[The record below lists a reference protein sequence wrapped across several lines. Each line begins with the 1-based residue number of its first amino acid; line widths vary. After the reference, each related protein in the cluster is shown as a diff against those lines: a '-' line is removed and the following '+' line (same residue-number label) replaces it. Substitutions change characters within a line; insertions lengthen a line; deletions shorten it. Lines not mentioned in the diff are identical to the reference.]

1 MARRSAP
8 VPIWSNILLRTVLYY
23 AILGV
28 LLYWLKGLS
37 VGGLPLDD
45 DTASMITGVGKKAAA
60 RGLPVETGSASLHVL
75 IAMTSALLFSIPVAW
90 IYTLT
95 HKKKGWKQGTVQS
108 LVILPVVIAGI
119 VVLLKY
125 SLALAFGMA
134 AIVAAVRF
142 KSALNDTRDSAF
154 MLCGIGMGLSAGV
167 VPEIAGVLSFVFSA
181 VVVGMW
187 YADFGRAPAALEG
200 KLAEATL
207 ERALEHAS
215 RTGTFVARMDD
226 EVFKSLAP
234 DQLEAIADRAWR
246 RRKRNAPD
254 LADDDRRRAVGD
266 LSLGGVDPDVG
277 GDLRPMSVGEVLIEC
292 DNLAQEVHI
301 GGQGGKRSVQEEHVL
316 HEQHQHLGKAGP
328 VVEQLARQV
337 SELAQQVFGPHR
349 GRIHRRL
356 VEAEIGDYGAKICVG
371 GEGSQVSQGFELEH
385 RVVEGSGH
393 QQPEKR

>member
-8 VPIWSNILLRTVLYY
+8 IPVWSNILLRTALYY
-23 AILGV
+23 AVIGV
-28 LLYWLKGLS
+28 LMWWLRDVS
-37 VGGLPLDD
+37 VGGLPIDD
-45 DTASMITGVGKKAAA
+45 ETAALVTGLSKKAAKA
-60 RGLPVETGSASLHVL
+60 IPAAANTGPASLHVV
-75 IAMTSALLFSIPVAW
+75 IAMVSALLFSIPVAW

-108 LVILPVVIAGI
+108 MVILPVVIAGI

-125 SLALAFGMA
+125 SLPLAFGMA

-142 KSALNDTRDSAF
+142 KSSLNDTRDSAF

-181 VVVGMW
+181 VVVAMW
-187 YADFGRAPAALEG
+187 YTDFGRAPAALEG

-254 LADDDRRRAVGD
+254 LADDTRSVTHEDYGSLLRIRTASPDTLRDVIEGEFPNLFRRWRFGDVLHEDDGLHTVEYAVELASTVTPGVVSDTLRAVGGTH
-266 LSLGGVDPDVG
+266 LVRL
-277 GDLRPMSVGEVLIEC
+277 E
-292 DNLAQEVHI
+292 
-301 GGQGGKRSVQEEHVL
+301 L
-316 HEQHQHLGKAGP
+316 H
-328 VVEQLARQV
+328 
-337 SELAQQVFGPHR
+337 
-349 GRIHRRL
+349 
-356 VEAEIGDYGAKICVG
+356 
-371 GEGSQVSQGFELEH
+371 
-385 RVVEGSGH
+385 
-393 QQPEKR
+393 

>member
-8 VPIWSNILLRTVLYY
+8 VPIWSNILLRTAIYY
-23 AILGV
+23 AV
-28 LLYWLKGLS
+28 LAVVLYWLKDLS
-37 VGGLPLDD
+37 VGGMPLFNEDAA
-45 DTASMITGVGKKAAA
+45 TVVGLGKKALAKELAPQEGPAA
-60 RGLPVETGSASLHVL
+60 LPTA

-95 HKKKGWKQGTVQS
+95 HRKKGWKQGTVQS

-142 KSALNDTRDSAF
+142 KSTLNDTRDSAF

-167 VPEIAGVLSFVFSA
+167 VPEIAGVLSFVFNA

-187 YADFGRAPAALEG
+187 YMDFGRAPASLEG

-226 EVFKSLAP
+226 EVFKSLGP

-254 LADDDRRRAVGD
+254 LADEDRKVTHED
-266 LSLGGVDPDVG
+266 YSLLLRIRTASPDA
-277 GDLRPMSVGEVLIEC
+277 LR
-292 DNLAQEVHI
+292 D
-301 GGQGGKRSVQEEHVL
+301 
-316 HEQHQHLGKAGP
+316 
-328 VVEQLARQV
+328 VVEPEFAGLFKRWRFGDVVHEEDGLHTVEYAV
-337 SELAQQVFGPHR
+337 ELASTVTPGVVSDTLRSAAATHLV
-349 GRIHRRL
+349 RL
-356 VEAEIGDYGAKICVG
+356 
-371 GEGSQVSQGFELEH
+371 EL
-385 RVVEGSGH
+385 R
-393 QQPEKR
+393 

>member
-8 VPIWSNILLRTVLYY
+8 VPVWSNILLRTALYY

-28 LLYWLKGLS
+28 LFYWLKDVS
-37 VGGLPLDD
+37 VGGLPID
-45 DTASMITGVGKKAAA
+45 DTTAEMITGLSKKAAKA
-60 RGLPVETGSASLHVL
+60 MPPMDTSSAALHVM
-75 IAMTSALLFSIPVAW
+75 IAMVSALLFSIPVAW

-125 SLALAFGMA
+125 SLPLAFGMA

-167 VPEIAGVLSFVFSA
+167 VPEVAGVLSFVFSV

-187 YADFGRAPAALEG
+187 YADFGRAPASLEG

-226 EVFKSLAP
+226 EVFKSLGP

-254 LADDDRRRAVGD
+254 LADDDRKVTHEDFSLLLRIRTASPDKLRDAVEPEFAALFKRWRFGD
-266 LSLGGVDPDVG
+266 VVHEDDGLHTVEYAVELGSTVTPGVVSDA
-277 GDLRPMSVGEVLIEC
+277 LRT
-292 DNLAQEVHI
+292 AAAH
-301 GGQGGKRSVQEEHVL
+301 
-316 HEQHQHLGKAGP
+316 HL
-328 VVEQLARQV
+328 VRL
-337 SELAQQVFGPHR
+337 ELR
-349 GRIHRRL
+349 
-356 VEAEIGDYGAKICVG
+356 
-371 GEGSQVSQGFELEH
+371 
-385 RVVEGSGH
+385 
-393 QQPEKR
+393 

>member
-8 VPIWSNILLRTVLYY
+8 VPVWSNILLRTAIYY
-23 AILGV
+23 AILAV
-28 LLYWLKGLS
+28 ALYWLRDLS
-37 VGGLPLDD
+37 VGGLPVLNEDAA
-45 DTASMITGVGKKAAA
+45 TVVGLGKKALAKDLGPQPGPAA
-60 RGLPVETGSASLHVL
+60 LPTA
-75 IAMTSALLFSIPVAW
+75 IAMMTALLFSIPVAW

-95 HKKKGWKQGTVQS
+95 HRKKGWKQGTVQS
-108 LVILPVVIAGI
+108 MVIMPVVIAGI

-142 KSALNDTRDSAF
+142 KSVLNDTRDSAF

-167 VPEIAGVLSFVFSA
+167 VPEIAGVLSFLFSS
-181 VVVGMW
+181 VVVAMW
-187 YADFGRAPAALEG
+187 YVDFGRAPAALEG

-254 LADDDRRRAVGD
+254 LADEDRTVTHEDYSSLLRLRTASPEQLREAIEGEFPSLFKRWRFGD
-266 LSLGGVDPDVG
+266 
-277 GDLRPMSVGEVLIEC
+277 
-292 DNLAQEVHI
+292 
-301 GGQGGKRSVQEEHVL
+301 VL
-316 HEQHQHLGKAGP
+316 HEKDGLHTVEYAVELASTVTPGVVSDTLRGVAAQHL
-328 VVEQLARQV
+328 VRL
-337 SELAQQVFGPHR
+337 ELH
-349 GRIHRRL
+349 
-356 VEAEIGDYGAKICVG
+356 
-371 GEGSQVSQGFELEH
+371 
-385 RVVEGSGH
+385 
-393 QQPEKR
+393 

>member
-8 VPIWSNILLRTVLYY
+8 IPVWSNILLRTALYY

-28 LLYWLKGLS
+28 LMWWLKGVS
-37 VGGLPLDD
+37 VGGLPIDD
-45 DTASMITGVGKKAAA
+45 QTAEMITGLSKKAAKSMPA
-60 RGLPVETGSASLHVL
+60 VADTGPASMHVV
-75 IAMTSALLFSIPVAW
+75 IAMVSALLFSIPVAW

-125 SLALAFGMA
+125 SLPLAFGMA

-142 KSALNDTRDSAF
+142 KSSLNDTRDSAF

-167 VPEIAGVLSFVFSA
+167 VPEVAGVLSFVFSA

-187 YADFGRAPAALEG
+187 YADFGRAPASLEG

-254 LADDDRRRAVGD
+254 LADEDRKVTHEDFSSLLRIRTASPDKLRDAVEPEFATLFKRWRFGD
-266 LSLGGVDPDVG
+266 
-277 GDLRPMSVGEVLIEC
+277 
-292 DNLAQEVHI
+292 
-301 GGQGGKRSVQEEHVL
+301 VL
-316 HEQHQHLGKAGP
+316 HEDDGLHTVEYAVELGSTVTPGVVSDTLRAIAGSHL
-328 VVEQLARQV
+328 VRL
-337 SELAQQVFGPHR
+337 ELR
-349 GRIHRRL
+349 
-356 VEAEIGDYGAKICVG
+356 
-371 GEGSQVSQGFELEH
+371 
-385 RVVEGSGH
+385 
-393 QQPEKR
+393 

>member
-1 MARRSAP
+1 
-8 VPIWSNILLRTVLYY
+8 
-23 AILGV
+23 
-28 LLYWLKGLS
+28 
-37 VGGLPLDD
+37 
-45 DTASMITGVGKKAAA
+45 
-60 RGLPVETGSASLHVL
+60 L

-254 LADDDRRRAVGD
+254 LADED
-266 LSLGGVDPDVG
+266 
-277 GDLRPMSVGEVLIEC
+277 
-292 DNLAQEVHI
+292 
-301 GGQGGKRSVQEEHVL
+301 RSVTHEDYTSLLRIRTASPDKLRDAVEPEFANLFKRWRFGDVL
-316 HEQHQHLGKAGP
+316 HEDDGLHTVEYAVELGSTVTPGVVSDTLRAVAANHL
-328 VVEQLARQV
+328 VRL
-337 SELAQQVFGPHR
+337 ELR
-349 GRIHRRL
+349 
-356 VEAEIGDYGAKICVG
+356 
-371 GEGSQVSQGFELEH
+371 
-385 RVVEGSGH
+385 
-393 QQPEKR
+393 

>member
-8 VPIWSNILLRTVLYY
+8 VPVWSNILLRTALYY
-23 AILGV
+23 AVVGV
-28 LLYWLKGLS
+28 LMWWLRDVS
-37 VGGLPLDD
+37 VGGLPIDD
-45 DTASMITGVGKKAAA
+45 ETAALVTGLSKKAAKA
-60 RGLPVETGSASLHVL
+60 IPAVTNTGPASLHVV
-75 IAMTSALLFSIPVAW
+75 IAMVSALVFSIPVAW

-108 LVILPVVIAGI
+108 MVILPVVIAGI

-125 SLALAFGMA
+125 SLPLAFGMA

-142 KSALNDTRDSAF
+142 KSSLNDTRDSAF

-181 VVVGMW
+181 VVVAMW
-187 YADFGRAPAALEG
+187 YTDFGRAPAALEG

-254 LADDDRRRAVGD
+254 LADDDRSVTHEDYGSLLRIRTASPDTLRDAIEGEFPNLFRRWRFGDVLHEDDGLHTVEYAVELGSTVTPGVVSDTLRAVGGTH
-266 LSLGGVDPDVG
+266 LVRL
-277 GDLRPMSVGEVLIEC
+277 E
-292 DNLAQEVHI
+292 
-301 GGQGGKRSVQEEHVL
+301 L
-316 HEQHQHLGKAGP
+316 H
-328 VVEQLARQV
+328 
-337 SELAQQVFGPHR
+337 
-349 GRIHRRL
+349 
-356 VEAEIGDYGAKICVG
+356 
-371 GEGSQVSQGFELEH
+371 
-385 RVVEGSGH
+385 
-393 QQPEKR
+393 

>member
-8 VPIWSNILLRTVLYY
+8 IPVWSNILLRTVVYY
-23 AILGV
+23 AALAI
-28 LLYWLKGLS
+28 LLYRFRDLS
-37 VGGLPLDD
+37 VGGMPILNEDA
-45 DTASMITGVGKKAAA
+45 ASVVGLGKKALAKELAPQEGPAA
-60 RGLPVETGSASLHVL
+60 LPTAV
-75 IAMTSALLFSIPVAW
+75 AMVSALLFSVPVAW

-95 HKKKGWKQGTVQS
+95 HRKKGWKQGTVQS

-142 KSALNDTRDSAF
+142 KSTLNDTRDSAF

-167 VPEIAGVLSFVFSA
+167 VPEIAGVLSLLFSS

-187 YADFGRAPAALEG
+187 YTDFGRAPASLEG

-226 EVFKSLAP
+226 EVFKSLGP

-254 LADDDRRRAVGD
+254 LADDDRKVTHEDFSLLLRIRTASPDKLRDAVEPEFAALFKRWRFGD
-266 LSLGGVDPDVG
+266 VVHEDDGLHTVEYAVELGSTVTPGVVSDA
-277 GDLRPMSVGEVLIEC
+277 LRT
-292 DNLAQEVHI
+292 AAAH
-301 GGQGGKRSVQEEHVL
+301 
-316 HEQHQHLGKAGP
+316 HL
-328 VVEQLARQV
+328 VRL
-337 SELAQQVFGPHR
+337 ELR
-349 GRIHRRL
+349 
-356 VEAEIGDYGAKICVG
+356 
-371 GEGSQVSQGFELEH
+371 
-385 RVVEGSGH
+385 
-393 QQPEKR
+393 

>member
-1 MARRSAP
+1 MARRAAP
-8 VPIWSNILLRTVLYY
+8 VPVWSNILLRTALYY
-23 AILGV
+23 AVLGV
-28 LLYWLKGLS
+28 VMWWLRDVS
-37 VGGLPLDD
+37 VGGLPIDD
-45 DTASMITGVGKKAAA
+45 ETAALVTGLSKKAAKSLA
-60 RGLPVETGSASLHVL
+60 AAPDTGPASVHVV
-75 IAMTSALLFSIPVAW
+75 IAMVSALLFSIPVAW

-125 SLALAFGMA
+125 SLPLAFGMA

-142 KSALNDTRDSAF
+142 KSSLNDTRDSAF

-181 VVVGMW
+181 VVVAMW
-187 YADFGRAPAALEG
+187 YTDFGRAPAALEG
-200 KLAEATL
+200 RLAEATL

-254 LADDDRRRAVGD
+254 LAEADDGRTVTHEDYSSLLRLRTASPDSLRDAIEGEFPSLFKRWRFGDVIHEDDGLHTVEYAVE
-266 LSLGGVDPDVG
+266 LGSTVTPGVVSDT
-277 GDLRPMSVGEVLIEC
+277 LRGVAAHHLVRLE
-292 DNLAQEVHI
+292 
-301 GGQGGKRSVQEEHVL
+301 L
-316 HEQHQHLGKAGP
+316 H
-328 VVEQLARQV
+328 
-337 SELAQQVFGPHR
+337 
-349 GRIHRRL
+349 
-356 VEAEIGDYGAKICVG
+356 
-371 GEGSQVSQGFELEH
+371 
-385 RVVEGSGH
+385 
-393 QQPEKR
+393 

>member
-8 VPIWSNILLRTVLYY
+8 VPIWSNILLRTAIYY
-23 AILGV
+23 AV
-28 LLYWLKGLS
+28 LAVVLYWLKDLS
-37 VGGLPLDD
+37 VGGMPLFNEDAA
-45 DTASMITGVGKKAAA
+45 TVVGLGKKALAKELAPQEGPAA
-60 RGLPVETGSASLHVL
+60 LPTA

-95 HKKKGWKQGTVQS
+95 HRKKGWKQGTVQS

-142 KSALNDTRDSAF
+142 KSTLNDTRDSAF

-167 VPEIAGVLSFVFSA
+167 VPEIAGVLSFVFNA

-187 YADFGRAPAALEG
+187 YMDFGRAPASLEG

-226 EVFKSLAP
+226 EVFKSLGP

-254 LADDDRRRAVGD
+254 LADEDRKVTHED
-266 LSLGGVDPDVG
+266 YSLLLRIRTASPDA
-277 GDLRPMSVGEVLIEC
+277 LR
-292 DNLAQEVHI
+292 D
-301 GGQGGKRSVQEEHVL
+301 
-316 HEQHQHLGKAGP
+316 
-328 VVEQLARQV
+328 VVEPEFAGLFKRWRFGDVVHEEDGLHTVEYAVELGSTVTPGVV
-337 SELAQQVFGPHR
+337 SDTLRSAAANHLVRLELR
-349 GRIHRRL
+349 
-356 VEAEIGDYGAKICVG
+356 
-371 GEGSQVSQGFELEH
+371 
-385 RVVEGSGH
+385 
-393 QQPEKR
+393 

>member
-8 VPIWSNILLRTVLYY
+8 IPVWSNILLRTALYY
-23 AILGV
+23 AV
-28 LLYWLKGLS
+28 LAVLMWWLRDVS
-37 VGGLPLDD
+37 VGGLPIDD
-45 DTASMITGVGKKAAA
+45 ETAALVTGLSKKAAKSMA
-60 RGLPVETGSASLHVL
+60 AATDTGPASLHVV
-75 IAMTSALLFSIPVAW
+75 IAMVSALLFSIPVAW

-108 LVILPVVIAGI
+108 MVILPVVIAGI

-125 SLALAFGMA
+125 SLPLAFGMA

-142 KSALNDTRDSAF
+142 KSSLNDTRDSAF

-181 VVVGMW
+181 VVVAMW
-187 YADFGRAPAALEG
+187 YTDFGRAPAALEG

-246 RRKRNAPD
+246 RRMRNAPD
-254 LADDDRRRAVGD
+254 LADDT
-266 LSLGGVDPDVG
+266 
-277 GDLRPMSVGEVLIEC
+277 
-292 DNLAQEVHI
+292 
-301 GGQGGKRSVQEEHVL
+301 RSVTHEDYSSLLRVRTASPDKLREAIEGEFASLFRRWRFGDVL
-316 HEQHQHLGKAGP
+316 HEEDGLHTVEYAVELGSTVTPG
-328 VVEQLARQV
+328 VVSDTLR
-337 SELAQQVFGPHR
+337 S
-349 GRIHRRL
+349 
-356 VEAEIGDYGAKICVG
+356 VG
-371 GEGSQVSQGFELEH
+371 GTYLVRLELH
-385 RVVEGSGH
+385 
-393 QQPEKR
+393 

>member
-8 VPIWSNILLRTVLYY
+8 VPVWSNILLRTAIYY
-23 AILGV
+23 AVVAV
-28 LLYWLKGLS
+28 LLYWLNGVS
-37 VGGLPLDD
+37 VGGLPVDNDVAGIL
-45 DTASMITGVGKKAAA
+45 GVGKKAAA
-60 RGLPVETGSASLHVL
+60 RGLPMESGSGPLHVF
-75 IAMTSALLFSIPVAW
+75 IAMASALVFSIPVCW

-108 LVILPVVIAGI
+108 LVVLPVVMAGI

-125 SLALAFGMA
+125 SLPLAFGMA

-142 KSALNDTRDSAF
+142 KSTLNDTRDSAF

-167 VPEIAGVLSFVFSA
+167 MPEIAGVLSFVFSA
-181 VVVGMW
+181 VIVGMW
-187 YADFGRAPAALEG
+187 YTDFGRAPAALEG

-254 LADDDRRRAVGD
+254 LADEERTVTHEDFSTLLRLRTASPDLLREVVEPEFANLFRRWRFGDVVHEPDGLHVVEYAVE
-266 LSLGGVDPDVG
+266 LGSTVTPGVVSDT
-277 GDLRPMSVGEVLIEC
+277 L
-292 DNLAQEVHI
+292 
-301 GGQGGKRSVQEEHVL
+301 RSVAAH
-316 HEQHQHLGKAGP
+316 HL
-328 VVEQLARQV
+328 VRL
-337 SELAQQVFGPHR
+337 ELR
-349 GRIHRRL
+349 
-356 VEAEIGDYGAKICVG
+356 
-371 GEGSQVSQGFELEH
+371 
-385 RVVEGSGH
+385 
-393 QQPEKR
+393 

>member
-1 MARRSAP
+1 MARRSGPIP
-8 VPIWSNILLRTVLYY
+8 VWSNILLRTALYY
-23 AILGV
+23 AIVGFALW
-28 LLYWLKGLS
+28 WLKGVS
-37 VGGLPLDD
+37 VGGLPIDD
-45 DTASMITGVGKKAAA
+45 QTAEMITGLSKKAAKSA
-60 RGLPVETGSASLHVL
+60 AAVTDTGPAALHVV
-75 IAMTSALLFSIPVAW
+75 IAMVSALLFSIPVAW

-95 HKKKGWKQGTVQS
+95 HRKKGWKQGTVQA

-142 KSALNDTRDSAF
+142 KSSLNDTRDSAF

-187 YADFGRAPAALEG
+187 YADFGRAPASLEG

-226 EVFKSLAP
+226 EVFKSLAH

-254 LADDDRRRAVGD
+254 LADDDRTVTHED
-266 LSLGGVDPDVG
+266 YSL
-277 GDLRPMSVGEVLIEC
+277 
-292 DNLAQEVHI
+292 
-301 GGQGGKRSVQEEHVL
+301 
-316 HEQHQHLGKAGP
+316 
-328 VVEQLARQV
+328 
-337 SELAQQVFGPHR
+337 
-349 GRIHRRL
+349 
-356 VEAEIGDYGAKICVG
+356 
-371 GEGSQVSQGFELEH
+371 
-385 RVVEGSGH
+385 
-393 QQPEKR
+393 

>member
-1 MARRSAP
+1 MARRLAP

-23 AILGV
+23 AVLGV

-45 DTASMITGVGKKAAA
+45 DTAALITGVGKKAAA
-60 RGLPVETGSASLHVL
+60 KGLPVETGSASLHVL
-75 IAMTSALLFSIPVAW
+75 IAMMSALLFSIPVAW
-90 IYTLT
+90 IYTMT
-95 HKKKGWKQGTVQS
+95 HRKKGWKQGTVQS

-187 YADFGRAPAALEG
+187 YTDFGRTPAALEG

-207 ERALEHAS
+207 ERALETAS

-234 DQLEAIADRAWR
+234 EQLEAIADRAWR

-254 LADDDRRRAVGD
+254 LADDDRSATHGDYTSLLRIRTASPDKLRDAVEPEFASLFKRWRFGD
-266 LSLGGVDPDVG
+266 
-277 GDLRPMSVGEVLIEC
+277 
-292 DNLAQEVHI
+292 
-301 GGQGGKRSVQEEHVL
+301 VL
-316 HEQHQHLGKAGP
+316 HEDDGLHTVEYAVELGSTVTPGVVSDTLRAVAANHL
-328 VVEQLARQV
+328 VRL
-337 SELAQQVFGPHR
+337 ELR
-349 GRIHRRL
+349 
-356 VEAEIGDYGAKICVG
+356 
-371 GEGSQVSQGFELEH
+371 
-385 RVVEGSGH
+385 
-393 QQPEKR
+393 

>member
-1 MARRSAP
+1 MARRLAP
-8 VPIWSNILLRTVLYY
+8 VPIWSNIILRTVLYY
-23 AILGV
+23 AALAVV
-28 LLYWLKGLS
+28 LYRFKDLS
-37 VGGLPLDD
+37 VGGMPLFNEDA
-45 DTASMITGVGKKAAA
+45 ASVVGLGKKALAKELAPQEGPAA
-60 RGLPVETGSASLHVL
+60 LPTA
-75 IAMTSALLFSIPVAW
+75 IAMMSALLFSIPVAW

-95 HKKKGWKQGTVQS
+95 HRKKGWKQGTVQS

-142 KSALNDTRDSAF
+142 KSTLNDTRDSAF

-167 VPEIAGVLSFVFSA
+167 VPEIAGVLSFLFNG

-187 YADFGRAPAALEG
+187 YMDFGRAPAALEG

-254 LADDDRRRAVGD
+254 LADDDRKVTHEDYGLLLRIRTASPDTLRDVVEPEFSNLFKRWRFGDVVHESDGLHTVEYAVELGSTVTPGVVSDTLRAVAATH
-266 LSLGGVDPDVG
+266 LVRLE
-277 GDLRPMSVGEVLIEC
+277 LR
-292 DNLAQEVHI
+292 
-301 GGQGGKRSVQEEHVL
+301 
-316 HEQHQHLGKAGP
+316 
-328 VVEQLARQV
+328 
-337 SELAQQVFGPHR
+337 
-349 GRIHRRL
+349 
-356 VEAEIGDYGAKICVG
+356 
-371 GEGSQVSQGFELEH
+371 
-385 RVVEGSGH
+385 
-393 QQPEKR
+393 

>member
-8 VPIWSNILLRTVLYY
+8 IPVWSNILLRTALYY
-23 AILGV
+23 AV
-28 LLYWLKGLS
+28 LAVLMWWLRDVS
-37 VGGLPLDD
+37 VGGLPIDD
-45 DTASMITGVGKKAAA
+45 ETAAMVTGLSKKAAKSMA
-60 RGLPVETGSASLHVL
+60 AATDTGPASLHVV
-75 IAMTSALLFSIPVAW
+75 IAMVSALLFSIPVAW

-108 LVILPVVIAGI
+108 MVILPVVIAGI

-125 SLALAFGMA
+125 SLPLAFGMA

-142 KSALNDTRDSAF
+142 KSSLNDTRDSAF

-181 VVVGMW
+181 VVVAMW
-187 YADFGRAPAALEG
+187 YTDFGRAPAALEG

-246 RRKRNAPD
+246 RRMRNAPD
-254 LADDDRRRAVGD
+254 LAD
-266 LSLGGVDPDVG
+266 
-277 GDLRPMSVGEVLIEC
+277 E
-292 DNLAQEVHI
+292 N
-301 GGQGGKRSVQEEHVL
+301 RSVTHEDYSSLLRVRTASPDKLREAIEGEFASLFRRWRFGDVL
-316 HEQHQHLGKAGP
+316 HEEDGLHTVEYAVELGSTVTPG
-328 VVEQLARQV
+328 VVSDTLR
-337 SELAQQVFGPHR
+337 S
-349 GRIHRRL
+349 
-356 VEAEIGDYGAKICVG
+356 VG
-371 GEGSQVSQGFELEH
+371 GTYLVRLELH
-385 RVVEGSGH
+385 
-393 QQPEKR
+393 

>member
-8 VPIWSNILLRTVLYY
+8 MPVWSNVLLRTVIYY
-23 AILGV
+23 AV
-28 LLYWLKGLS
+28 LAVALYRLRDLS
-37 VGGLPLDD
+37 VGGLPYFNEDAATVVGL
-45 DTASMITGVGKKAAA
+45 GKKALARDLGPQGGPAA
-60 RGLPVETGSASLHVL
+60 LPTA
-75 IAMTSALLFSIPVAW
+75 IAMITALLFSIPVAW

-95 HKKKGWKQGTVQS
+95 HRKKGWKQGTVQS

-142 KSALNDTRDSAF
+142 KSTLNDTRDSAF

-181 VVVGMW
+181 IVVTMW
-187 YADFGRAPAALEG
+187 YVDFGRAPAALEG

-254 LADDDRRRAVGD
+254 LAEADDDRTVTHED
-266 LSLGGVDPDVG
+266 YSSLLRLRTASPDK
-277 GDLRPMSVGEVLIEC
+277 LR
-292 DNLAQEVHI
+292 D
-301 GGQGGKRSVQEEHVL
+301 
-316 HEQHQHLGKAGP
+316 
-328 VVEQLARQV
+328 
-337 SELAQQVFGPHR
+337 
-349 GRIHRRL
+349 
-356 VEAEIGDYGAKICVG
+356 
-371 GEGSQVSQGFELEH
+371 
-385 RVVEGSGH
+385 VVEGEF
-393 QQPEKR
+393 PNLFKRWRFGDVIHEADGLHTVEYAVELGSTVTPGVVSDTLRGVAAHHLVRLELH

>member
-8 VPIWSNILLRTVLYY
+8 MPVWSNILLRTVIYY
-23 AILGV
+23 AALAVIL
-28 LLYWLKGLS
+28 YRFKDLS
-37 VGGLPLDD
+37 VGGMPILNEDA
-45 DTASMITGVGKKAAA
+45 ASVVGLGKKALAKELAPQEGPAA
-60 RGLPVETGSASLHVL
+60 LPTAV
-75 IAMTSALLFSIPVAW
+75 AMISALLFSVPVAW

-95 HKKKGWKQGTVQS
+95 HRKKGWKQGTVQS

-142 KSALNDTRDSAF
+142 KSTLNDTRDSAF

-167 VPEIAGVLSFVFSA
+167 VPEIAGVLSLLFSA

-187 YADFGRAPAALEG
+187 YTDFGRAPASLEG

-226 EVFKSLAP
+226 EVFKSLGP

-254 LADDDRRRAVGD
+254 LADDDRTVTHEDFSLLLRIRTASPDKLRDAVEPEFAALFKRWRFGD
-266 LSLGGVDPDVG
+266 VVHEDDGLHTVEYAVELGSTVTPGVVSDA
-277 GDLRPMSVGEVLIEC
+277 LRT
-292 DNLAQEVHI
+292 AAAH
-301 GGQGGKRSVQEEHVL
+301 
-316 HEQHQHLGKAGP
+316 HL
-328 VVEQLARQV
+328 VRL
-337 SELAQQVFGPHR
+337 ELR
-349 GRIHRRL
+349 
-356 VEAEIGDYGAKICVG
+356 
-371 GEGSQVSQGFELEH
+371 
-385 RVVEGSGH
+385 
-393 QQPEKR
+393 

>member
-1 MARRSAP
+1 MARRTAP
-8 VPIWSNILLRTVLYY
+8 IPIWSNILLRTVVYY
-23 AILGV
+23 AILGIILFQV
-28 LLYWLKGLS
+28 KGLS
-37 VGGLPLDD
+37 VGGIPVLNEDAATVVGL
-45 DTASMITGVGKKAAA
+45 GKKALAKELAPPEGLAA
-60 RGLPVETGSASLHVL
+60 LPTI
-75 IAMTSALLFSIPVAW
+75 IAMVSALLFSIPVAW

-142 KSALNDTRDSAF
+142 KSTLNDTRDSAF

-167 VPEIAGVLSFVFSA
+167 VPEIAGVLSVVFNA

-254 LADDDRRRAVGD
+254 LADDDRKITHEDFSSLLRIRTASPEKLRDTVEPEFASLFKRWRFGD
-266 LSLGGVDPDVG
+266 
-277 GDLRPMSVGEVLIEC
+277 
-292 DNLAQEVHI
+292 
-301 GGQGGKRSVQEEHVL
+301 VL
-316 HEQHQHLGKAGP
+316 HEDDGLHTVEYAVELGSTVTPGVVSDTLRAVAGTHL
-328 VVEQLARQV
+328 VRL
-337 SELAQQVFGPHR
+337 ELR
-349 GRIHRRL
+349 
-356 VEAEIGDYGAKICVG
+356 
-371 GEGSQVSQGFELEH
+371 
-385 RVVEGSGH
+385 
-393 QQPEKR
+393 

>member
-1 MARRSAP
+1 MARRSGP
-8 VPIWSNILLRTVLYY
+8 VPIWSNIVLRTVIYY
-23 AILGV
+23 AVLAV
-28 LLYWLKGLS
+28 LLYWLKGIS

-45 DTASMITGVGKKAAA
+45 DTAAIIGVGKKAAA
-60 RGLPVETGSASLHVL
+60 KGLPVETGSAPLHVL
-75 IAMTSALLFSIPVAW
+75 IAMVSALLFSIPVSW

-108 LVILPVVIAGI
+108 LVVLPVVIAGI

-142 KSALNDTRDSAF
+142 KSTLNDTRDSAF
-154 MLCGIGMGLSAGV
+154 MLCGIGIGLSGGV
-167 VPEIAGVLSFVFSA
+167 MPEIAGVLSFVFSA

-215 RTGTFVARMDD
+215 RTGTFVARMDN

-254 LADDDRRRAVGD
+254 LADDDRTVTHEDYSLLLRIRTASPDKLRDVVEPEFASLFKRWRFGD
-266 LSLGGVDPDVG
+266 
-277 GDLRPMSVGEVLIEC
+277 
-292 DNLAQEVHI
+292 
-301 GGQGGKRSVQEEHVL
+301 VL
-316 HEQHQHLGKAGP
+316 HEDDGLHTVEYAVELGGTVTPGVVSDTLRAVAGSHL
-328 VVEQLARQV
+328 VRL
-337 SELAQQVFGPHR
+337 ELR
-349 GRIHRRL
+349 
-356 VEAEIGDYGAKICVG
+356 
-371 GEGSQVSQGFELEH
+371 
-385 RVVEGSGH
+385 
-393 QQPEKR
+393 

>member
-8 VPIWSNILLRTVLYY
+8 VPVWSNILLRTALYY

-28 LLYWLKGLS
+28 LLYWLKGVS

-45 DTASMITGVGKKAAA
+45 ETTQLITGLSKKAAKSMA
-60 RGLPVETGSASLHVL
+60 PIETTSASLHVL
-75 IAMTSALLFSIPVAW
+75 IAMMSALLFSIPVAW

-125 SLALAFGMA
+125 SLPLAFGMA

-142 KSALNDTRDSAF
+142 KSSLNDTRDSAF

-167 VPEIAGVLSFVFSA
+167 VPEVAGVLSFVFSA

-187 YADFGRAPAALEG
+187 YADFGRAPASLEG

-226 EVFKSLAP
+226 EVFKSLGP
-234 DQLEAIADRAWR
+234 DQLEAIAASAWR

-254 LADDDRRRAVGD
+254 LADEERTVTHEDFSLLLRIRTASPDKLRDAVEPEFAGLFKRWRFGDIVHEDDGLHTVEYAV
-266 LSLGGVDPDVG
+266 
-277 GDLRPMSVGEVLIEC
+277 
-292 DNLAQEVHI
+292 
-301 GGQGGKRSVQEEHVL
+301 
-316 HEQHQHLGKAGP
+316 
-328 VVEQLARQV
+328 
-337 SELAQQVFGPHR
+337 ELASTVTPGVVSDTLRTAAAH
-349 GRIHRRL
+349 HLVRL
-356 VEAEIGDYGAKICVG
+356 
-371 GEGSQVSQGFELEH
+371 EL
-385 RVVEGSGH
+385 R
-393 QQPEKR
+393 

>member
-8 VPIWSNILLRTVLYY
+8 IPVWSNILLRTALYY
-23 AILGV
+23 AV
-28 LLYWLKGLS
+28 LAVLMWWLRDVS
-37 VGGLPLDD
+37 VGGLPIDD
-45 DTASMITGVGKKAAA
+45 ETAALVTGLSKKAAKSMA
-60 RGLPVETGSASLHVL
+60 AATDTGPASLHVV
-75 IAMTSALLFSIPVAW
+75 IAMVSALLFSIPVAW

-108 LVILPVVIAGI
+108 MVILPVVIAGI

-125 SLALAFGMA
+125 SLPLAFGMA

-142 KSALNDTRDSAF
+142 KSSLNDTRDSAF

-181 VVVGMW
+181 VVVAMW
-187 YADFGRAPAALEG
+187 YTDFGRAPAALEG

-246 RRKRNAPD
+246 RRMRNAPD
-254 LADDDRRRAVGD
+254 LAD
-266 LSLGGVDPDVG
+266 
-277 GDLRPMSVGEVLIEC
+277 E
-292 DNLAQEVHI
+292 N
-301 GGQGGKRSVQEEHVL
+301 RSVTHEDYSSLLRVRTASPDKLREAIEGEFPSLFRRWRFGDVL
-316 HEQHQHLGKAGP
+316 HEEDGLHTVEYAVELGSTVTPG
-328 VVEQLARQV
+328 VVSDTLR
-337 SELAQQVFGPHR
+337 S
-349 GRIHRRL
+349 
-356 VEAEIGDYGAKICVG
+356 VG
-371 GEGSQVSQGFELEH
+371 GTYLVRLELH
-385 RVVEGSGH
+385 
-393 QQPEKR
+393 

>member
-8 VPIWSNILLRTVLYY
+8 IPVWSNILLRTALYY
-23 AILGV
+23 AV
-28 LLYWLKGLS
+28 LAVLMWWLRDVS
-37 VGGLPLDD
+37 VGGLPIDD
-45 DTASMITGVGKKAAA
+45 ETAALVTGLSKKAAKSMA
-60 RGLPVETGSASLHVL
+60 AASDTGPAALHVV
-75 IAMTSALLFSIPVAW
+75 IAMVSALLFSIPVAW

-108 LVILPVVIAGI
+108 MVILPVVIAGI

-125 SLALAFGMA
+125 SLPLAFGMA

-142 KSALNDTRDSAF
+142 KSSLNDTRDSAF

-181 VVVGMW
+181 VVVAMW
-187 YADFGRAPAALEG
+187 YTDFGRAPAALEG

-246 RRKRNAPD
+246 RRMRNEPD
-254 LADDDRRRAVGD
+254 LADDERNATHEDYSSLLRIRTGSPDRLREAIEGEFASLFRRWKFGD
-266 LSLGGVDPDVG
+266 
-277 GDLRPMSVGEVLIEC
+277 
-292 DNLAQEVHI
+292 
-301 GGQGGKRSVQEEHVL
+301 VL
-316 HEQHQHLGKAGP
+316 HEDDGLHTVEYAVELGSTVTPG
-328 VVEQLARQV
+328 VVSDTLRT
-337 SELAQQVFGPHR
+337 
-349 GRIHRRL
+349 
-356 VEAEIGDYGAKICVG
+356 VG
-371 GEGSQVSQGFELEH
+371 GNHLVRLELH
-385 RVVEGSGH
+385 
-393 QQPEKR
+393 

>member
-8 VPIWSNILLRTVLYY
+8 VPIWSNILLRTALYY

-28 LLYWLKGLS
+28 LLYWLKGVS

-45 DTASMITGVGKKAAA
+45 ETASIIGVMSKKAAKA
-60 RGLPVETGSASLHVL
+60 MPAAMDTGSASLHVF
-75 IAMTSALLFSIPVAW
+75 IAMVSALLFSIPVAW
-90 IYTLT
+90 IYTMT

-125 SLALAFGMA
+125 SLPLAFGMA

-167 VPEIAGVLSFVFSA
+167 VPEVAGVLSFVFSS

-187 YADFGRAPAALEG
+187 YADFGRAPASLEG

-226 EVFKSLAP
+226 EVFKSLGP

-254 LADDDRRRAVGD
+254 LADDDRTVTHEDYGSLLRLRTASPDMLRDVVEPEFANLFKRWRFGD
-266 LSLGGVDPDVG
+266 
-277 GDLRPMSVGEVLIEC
+277 I
-292 DNLAQEVHI
+292 
-301 GGQGGKRSVQEEHVL
+301 L
-316 HEQHQHLGKAGP
+316 HEDDGLH
-328 VVEQLARQV
+328 VVEYAVELGSTVTPGVV
-337 SELAQQVFGPHR
+337 SDTLRNAAGSHLVRLELR
-349 GRIHRRL
+349 
-356 VEAEIGDYGAKICVG
+356 
-371 GEGSQVSQGFELEH
+371 
-385 RVVEGSGH
+385 
-393 QQPEKR
+393 